1 MYLLAA
7 LIATANLTAAP
18 EDSLILDAQ
27 VVFESEEEAAIYVD
41 LEELG
46 LQEIALDEMQE
57 DFYADLEQE
66 E

>member
-27 VVFESEEEAAIYVD
+27 VVFESEEEAAIYED